1 MTFDSVKSNTNGAHS
16 PLDQLKHVS
25 STRLTPNL
33 SVHTFSVQS
42 NHQFDRSFR
51 PGQHLTLQFP
61 PDLDPVSGPQNL
73 LEEDRRLSFTPYH
86 VGYADDGFIE
96 TISLMARNGRVTGL
110 LGLPRPHSPLVAG
123 IVQAGGGFPPA
134 ILNSA
139 QSLICI
145 AGGTGIAPFIAM
157 ASEKNHRSSPE
168 AGDRKPVLM
177 CSIRGSDFAAI
188 EYLLTHQLLIP
199 RDWSMVRI
207 FVTSGEQGDGMV
219 NGKSSQWWH
228 ERLKSLS
235 QNLDGDIGFCL
246 RRMELRDIEPV
257 INGTDDPVLF
267 CGSKQLEWQVK
278 MWMLKRGN
286 VHCTE
291 R

>member
-1 MTFDSVKSNTNGAHS
+1 MSFDSAKIDTNGAHS
-16 PLDQLKHVS
+16 TPDMLKHVS

-33 SVHTFSVQS
+33 SIHTFAVQT
-42 NHQFDRSFR
+42 NQNFNRSFR
-51 PGQHLTLQFP
+51 PGQHLTIRFP

-73 LEEDRRLSFTPYH
+73 SEEDRRLSFTPYH
-86 VGYADDGFIE
+86 VGYADDGMTK

-110 LGLPRPHSPLVAG
+110 LGLPRGPLVAT
-123 IVQAGGGFPPA
+123 IIQAGGGFPPA
-134 ILNSA
+134 ILGST
-139 QSLICI
+139 QRLICV

-157 ASEKNHRSSPE
+157 AVEMNRKRGAENGEK
-168 AGDRKPVLM
+168 KPVLM
-177 CSIRGSDFAAI
+177 CSIRANDFGAV
-188 EYLLTHQLLIP
+188 EYLLTHQLLRP

-207 FVTSGEQGDGMV
+207 FITNGEEGDDMV
-219 NGKSSQWWH
+219 DSKSSQWWH
-228 ERLKSLS
+228 ERLKNLL
-235 QNLDGDIGFCL
+235 QNLDGNSGFCL

-257 INGTDDPVLF
+257 VNETDDPVLF

-278 MWMLKRGN
+278 MWLLKRGN